1 MMSGVDA
8 AYEWSFRDEALAAT
22 HRWHIIVLFCLAG
35 SLAGWLVSLLLP
47 SPHRATKEL
56 FVGLNVSR
64 AAGNPGS
71 ALQASLPIQSA
82 NDYKNWQMSSL
93 NSVIYK
99 DSILDETLSRLQLVD
114 PYWQGVSR
122 QDLAEMLHVYWRN
135 AGKWRLVA
143 EHEDPLRAAQAVI
156 AWQDVVVEQVH
167 AAVAQ
172 AQNAL
177 LLGDEW
183 EAVAQ
188 EKARLVS
195 QMSEMDQIRREL
207 LAWQDRLSQRSESQP
222 VAEAERLM
230 LAGLLDRPQ
239 QGDAWQAFL
248 ATLPGSGSS
257 NGALTGWIEQAL
269 LILEG
274 QAQILQARIDEIE
287 QQQALLAQRYTEALD
302 DSLGLSPELL
312 VQKIS
317 DRKLEQTVVRSTGI
331 AILVG
336 AGIGLILW
344 CLIWL
349 VAPAI
354 RTKA

>member
-1 MMSGVDA
+1 
-8 AYEWSFRDEALAAT
+8 
-22 HRWHIIVLFCLAG
+22 
-35 SLAGWLVSLLLP
+35 
-47 SPHRATKEL
+47 
-56 FVGLNVSR
+56 
-64 AAGNPGS
+64 
-71 ALQASLPIQSA
+71 
-82 NDYKNWQMSSL
+82 
-93 NSVIYK
+93 
-99 DSILDETLSRLQLVD
+99 
-114 PYWQGVSR
+114 
-122 QDLAEMLHVYWRN
+122 VYWRN

-143 EHEDPLRAAQAVI
+143 EHEDPLRAAQVVI

-195 QMSEMDQIRREL
+195 QKAEMDQIRREL
-207 LAWQDRLSQRSESQP
+207 LAWRDRLSQRSESQP

-230 LAGLLDRPQ
+230 LVGLLDRLQ
-239 QGDAWQAFL
+239 QDGAWQTFL

-257 NGALTGWIEQAL
+257 NGTFTAWIEQAL

-274 QAQILQARIDEIE
+274 QAQILQAHIDEIE
-287 QQQALLAQRYTEALD
+287 QQQALLAQRYTQALD

-354 RTKA
+354 RMKA